1 MFKVYLQREGEAGME
16 LILPAAAEE
25 FKVAFT
31 WLQHKEPAGNAE
43 NQVFA
48 SFPSLKE
55 CLYQIPCQEKELE
68 ELNFLARRI
77 EGMTD
82 SQRERFGAAVTLRK
96 PDTLADMVNLS
107 CSMAHFRFYPRLLT
121 EYELGE
127 YIIMEDEGE
136 MQVNQEGL
144 SEYEEVGQ
152 RYLQN
157 HTGCFMQGGYLGLT
171 EEPAEVFYDGK
182 QLPDPDYENTSPL
195 MVTIPYKRTFH
206 TLYLPATDANL
217 HFWKEKLGV
226 GSLEDFQ
233 DFFIRNNKEGMEGLK
248 ERVPCGSSLVELNQ
262 LAAML
267 KTELNSEEKQRLC
280 FAAFEAEAPACVE
293 EAIRIVKDLE
303 AYRFL
308 PESASPAG
316 DTHKDRQEGA
326 VQTAYGLVGNKYHP
340 VSFSGEV
347 ETFRF
352 FSPLSAEFFA
362 DCWGYPEGM
371 PQKWY
376 PYQLTAYEEEIRE
389 ALGREHLEEEG
400 DRGLAIYLHHK
411 LLERKVY
418 SMQPSVESWNGEL
431 WGVLEVQTFG
441 MLSRGELEELKAEW
455 RGQCSDG
462 FGEGFEQRPVMIED
476 GELYISFWNP
486 YSFQIQTEQELKR
499 EQEQATGIQMG
510 GP

>member
-1 MFKVYLQREGEAGME
+1 MFKVYLQREGDAGME

-43 NQVFA
+43 NQVVA

-55 CLYQIPCQEKELE
+55 CLYQIPCQEQELE

-233 DFFIRNNKEGMEGLK
+233 DFFIRDNK
-248 ERVPCGSSLVELNQ
+248 
-262 LAAML
+262 
-267 KTELNSEEKQRLC
+267 
-280 FAAFEAEAPACVE
+280 
-293 EAIRIVKDLE
+293 
-303 AYRFL
+303 
-308 PESASPAG
+308 
-316 DTHKDRQEGA
+316 
-326 VQTAYGLVGNKYHP
+326 
-340 VSFSGEV
+340 
-347 ETFRF
+347 
-352 FSPLSAEFFA
+352 
-362 DCWGYPEGM
+362 
-371 PQKWY
+371 
-376 PYQLTAYEEEIRE
+376 
-389 ALGREHLEEEG
+389 
-400 DRGLAIYLHHK
+400 
-411 LLERKVY
+411 
-418 SMQPSVESWNGEL
+418 
-431 WGVLEVQTFG
+431 
-441 MLSRGELEELKAEW
+441 
-455 RGQCSDG
+455 
-462 FGEGFEQRPVMIED
+462 
-476 GELYISFWNP
+476 
-486 YSFQIQTEQELKR
+486 
-499 EQEQATGIQMG
+499 
-510 GP
+510 